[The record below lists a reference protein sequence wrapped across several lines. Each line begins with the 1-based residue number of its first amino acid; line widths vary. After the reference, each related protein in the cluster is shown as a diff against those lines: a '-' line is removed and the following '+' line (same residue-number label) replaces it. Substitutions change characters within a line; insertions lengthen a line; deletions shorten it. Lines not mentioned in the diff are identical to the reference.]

1 METARKTGL
10 TSSQTKTNSTTNQFS
25 FWKIKKS
32 ACNNDLQALFCFYCH
47 TFRDVTIPQYPDIT
61 RAFCTNKLFFQ
72 AKHTRFYKKK
82 HIFVMS
88 CMRWKPPRVE
98 SGARYIY
105 IKKAYLS
112 ALVLTVHELRNFKLL
127 VKNKATG
134 TPLRMFIYALIGSW
148 LQMPSAMMVFYMH
161 RRGAFSVARFD

>member
-1 METARKTGL
+1 MFAGTFCVYAL
-10 TSSQTKTNSTTNQFS
+10 ASVFLCI
-25 FWKIKKS
+25 FWKSKNIIYPRTGETKHNIPTLQEHFAAKKV
-32 ACNNDLQALFCFYCH
+32 F
-47 TFRDVTIPQYPDIT
+47 FR
-61 RAFCTNKLFFQ
+61 

-134 TPLRMFIYALIGSW
+134 TPLRMFIYALIGSG